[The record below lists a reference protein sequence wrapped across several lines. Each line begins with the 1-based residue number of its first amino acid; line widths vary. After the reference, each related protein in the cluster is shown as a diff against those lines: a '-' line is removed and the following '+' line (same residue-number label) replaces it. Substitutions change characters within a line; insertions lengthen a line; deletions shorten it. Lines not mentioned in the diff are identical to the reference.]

1 MLGSTTTGDP
11 VIMDLVHLPH
21 LLVAGSTGTGKS
33 VALNTMLVS
42 LLYSKTPDEL
52 RIILI
57 DPKRLEFSA
66 YNDVAHLLF
75 PIITAPEKT
84 VPILRWVVREMGQ
97 RYDKMGALGVRNIE
111 EYNSVMVET
120 KGEGAPIFAY
130 LVIIIDEFADLIMS
144 VGKEMEDL
152 VARIAQMARAAG
164 IHIIV
169 ATQRPS
175 VDVITGIIKA
185 NFPSRISFRVSSKV
199 DSRTILDS
207 VGAEKLLGKGDM
219 LFLGSRSI
227 AMERIH
233 GAYVSDAEIT
243 RLVSH
248 IRSQRAVSYTT
259 IDDELLSK
267 LPSINEKDDPLYCE
281 IKKYLKG
288 TEEISIS
295 QIQRHFRIGY
305 NRSARIVEMLE
316 YEGMVMPVQGG
327 KLRKVIQQISN
338 DQKE

>member
-1 MLGSTTTGDP
+1 MNNYFINGNDFNSFLS
-11 VIMDLVHLPH
+11 
-21 LLVAGSTGTGKS
+21 
-33 VALNTMLVS
+33 S
-42 LLYSKTPDEL
+42 LIEK
-52 RIILI
+52 
-57 DPKRLEFSA
+57 
-66 YNDVAHLLF
+66 
-75 PIITAPEKT
+75 KT
-84 VPILRWVVREMGQ
+84 VIGPVAKKAKFV
-97 RYDKMGALGVRNIE
+97 
-111 EYNSVMVET
+111 
-120 KGEGAPIFAY
+120 F
-130 LVIIIDEFADLIMS
+130 
-144 VGKEMEDL
+144 
-152 VARIAQMARAAG
+152 ARISSADKLRLDY
-164 IHIIV
+164 
-169 ATQRPS
+169 
-175 VDVITGIIKA
+175 DV
-185 NFPSRISFRVSSKV
+185 
-199 DSRTILDS
+199 TILPPKKEFFPPKQTLITFNTNEFKGCINPEEKILFGVHFYDIKGINMTDFLYTDNKKDNYYCANRDAATIVGSNIQNISERGFWDS